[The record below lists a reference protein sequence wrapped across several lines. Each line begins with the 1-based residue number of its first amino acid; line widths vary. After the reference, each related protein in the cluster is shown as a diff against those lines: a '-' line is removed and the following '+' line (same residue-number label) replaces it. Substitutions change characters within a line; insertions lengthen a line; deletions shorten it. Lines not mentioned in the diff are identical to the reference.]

1 MQRGSL
7 DQKSQDA
14 AAVGALVR
22 MLKKAPPLGQDILV
36 TTHYL
41 QLRNH
46 MHHNANENTQE
57 KQQPDSTCSNLASLG
72 LIASKTTADALNELR
87 GYREIKDLLLKQ
99 EKIYSA

>member
-1 MQRGSL
+1 MLQGSL
-7 DQKSQDA
+7 DHKSQDA

-22 MLKKAPPLGQDILV
+22 MLKKAPPLGGQDISV

-57 KQQPDSTCSNLASLG
+57 QQPDSTCSNLASSG
-72 LIASKTTADALNELR
+72 LIASKTTADALDELR

-99 EKIYSA
+99 GKIYPA